1 MPTKTI
7 TAALSHPKQSKFR
20 VWHDGDAWA
29 WELRSR
35 IGFVLLRRRGFASIT
50 LAMTDLDE
58 IRTAGVF
65 IPPTVRQ
72 QRQTQTQ
79 GEHDGL

>member
-1 MPTKTI
+1 MATTV
-7 TAALSHPKQSKFR
+7 PKQSQFR
-20 VWHDGDAWA
+20 VWHDGDFWA

-35 IGFVLLRRRGFASIT
+35 TGFVLLRRRGFASIT
-50 LAMTDLDE
+50 LAMTDLDD

-72 QRQTQTQ
+72 PSKNHTPGARH
-79 GEHDGL
+79 EL